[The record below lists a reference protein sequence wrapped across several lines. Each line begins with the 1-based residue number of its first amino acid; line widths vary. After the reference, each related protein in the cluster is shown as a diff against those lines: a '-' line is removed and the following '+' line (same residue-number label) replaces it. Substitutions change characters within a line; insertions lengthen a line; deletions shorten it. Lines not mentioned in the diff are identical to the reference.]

1 MSFDEY
7 MENEIPGYK
16 SLLSEEEISSLKKD
30 YEQKE
35 FYEKAANTCFN
46 MQFSSKAN
54 IDYVNDYEKNNT
66 RAWEYRNHLKQEI
79 TALQTRLGIDKIENT
94 EENNLGR

>member
-7 MENEIPGYK
+7 LESEIPGYK
-16 SLLSEEEISSLKKD
+16 SLLTEEEIGSLKKD
-30 YEQKE
+30 YEQKD

-54 IDYVNDYEKNNT
+54 IDYANDYEKNNA
-66 RAWEYRNHLKQEI
+66 RAWEYRNRLKQEI
-79 TALQTRLGIDKIENT
+79 ASLQTRLGIVKETNT